1 MNISAIL
8 AAATLAA
15 GVLLGAV
22 QTSSAQA
29 TRTWV
34 AGVGDDANPCSRTAP
49 CKTFAGAIPKTAA
62 GGEINCI
69 DQGAYGAVTITKSIN
84 LSCEGVTAGVL
95 HSSTNGIVINA
106 ASTDVINLRGLDING
121 GTPSSPGLNGVRIL
135 NAGKV
140 NIDNCMIRNSL
151 NSNLGLGNGVFVG
164 PTTGKILVNI
174 NDSNISNNG
183 GASNGAG
190 VQVEPTGTGSVFM
203 SISNTK
209 IFGNTM
215 GVRGFANATTGS
227 VEISISDSLISGNTF
242 HGLVAQSEEGSTKI
256 MIDDTQI
263 VGNLSHGIRSVD
275 ANSIVRV
282 NNSTI
287 TGNLV
292 GVLSANG
299 GSLRSYGNNALNGN
313 GTDGAFTGT
322 AALQ

>member
-15 GVLLGAV
+15 GALLGAV

-29 TRTWV
+29 TRTWIS
-34 AGVGDDANPCSRTAP
+34 GVGDDANPCSRTAP
-49 CKTFAGAIPKTAA
+49 CKTFAGAISKTAA

-69 DQGAYGAVTITKSIN
+69 DQGAYGTVTIVKSIN

-95 HSSTNGIVINA
+95 HSATNGIIINA
-106 ASTDVINLRGLDING
+106 APTDVINLRGLDING
-121 GTPSSPGLNGVRIL
+121 GTPSAAGLNGVRIL

-140 NIDNCMIRNSL
+140 NIDNCMIRNSVGA
-151 NSNLGLGNGVFVG
+151 SPGGNGVFVA

-183 GASNGAG
+183 AASTGAA
-190 VQVEPTGTGSVFM
+190 VQVEPTGSGSVFM

-209 IFGNTM
+209 IFANTM
-215 GVRGFANATTGS
+215 GVRGFANGTTGS
-227 VEISISDSLISGNTF
+227 VEILISDSLISGNTF
-242 HGLVAQSEEGSTKI
+242 HGVVAQSEVGSTKI
-256 MIDDTQI
+256 MIDNTQI

-282 NNSTI
+282 NGSTI

-292 GVLSANG
+292 GLLSANG

>member
-1 MNISAIL
+1 MKISAIL

-15 GVLLGAV
+15 AAVFGTV

-29 TRTWV
+29 TRTWIS
-34 AGVGDDANPCSRTAP
+34 GVGDDANPCSRTAP
-49 CKTFAGAIPKTAA
+49 CKTFAGAISKTAA

-69 DQGAYGAVTITKSIN
+69 DHGAYGTVTITKSIN

-95 HSSTNGIVINA
+95 HSGMNGIIINA

-121 GTPSSPGLNGVRIL
+121 GTPSAAGLNGVRIL
-135 NAGKV
+135 NAGRV
-140 NIDNCMIRNSL
+140 NIDNCMIRNSIGA
-151 NSNLGLGNGVFVG
+151 SPYGYGVLVA
-164 PTTGKILVNI
+164 PTAGKILVNI

-183 GASNGAG
+183 AASTGAA
-190 VQVEPTGTGSVFM
+190 VQVEPNGSGSVVM

-209 IFGNTM
+209 IFANTM
-215 GVRGFANATTGS
+215 GVRGFTNATTGS
-227 VEISISDSLISGNTF
+227 VEISISNSLISGNTF
-242 HGLVAQSEEGSTKI
+242 HGVVAQSEQGSTKI
-256 MIDDTQI
+256 MIDNTQI

-275 ANSIVRV
+275 ANSIIRV

-292 GVLSANG
+292 GLLSANG

-313 GTDGAFTGT
+313 GTDGAFTGA